1 MNENDIE
8 RQLRQQSLARPSAD
22 IDQRMDSLFHRAASG
37 NLRASLPAVPV
48 WLAAAACL
56 VCAAAGFAVRPLL
69 VRQQPPSTVVVVVP
83 LNEALARLLTG
94 NRRIAVMKSTFRAH
108 RFTWFDR
115 KLQRPRSYNEER
127 T

>member
-8 RQLRQQSLARPSAD
+8 RQLRQQSVARPSAD

-94 NRRIAVMKSTFRAH
+94 NSENRSDEIDFSRAQIYVV
-108 RFTWFDR
+108 RQETSASE
-115 KLQRPRSYNEER
+115 KL
-127 T
+127 

>member
-8 RQLRQQSLARPSAD
+8 RQMQQQTVARPSAD
-22 IDQRMDSLFHRAASG
+22 LDERMKRLFHEGRIRRTHPLS
-37 NLRASLPAVPV
+37 RTVPF
-48 WLAAAACL
+48 WLMAAACL

-94 NRRIAVMKSTFRAH
+94 NSANRSDEIDFSRAQIH
-108 RFTWFDR
+108 VVRQETSASE
-115 KLQRPRSYNEER
+115 KL
-127 T
+127 

>member
-37 NLRASLPAVPV
+37 NLRASPPAVPV

-94 NRRIAVMKSTFRAH
+94 NSANRSDEIDFSRAQIH
-108 RFTWFDR
+108 VVRQETSASE
-115 KLQRPRSYNEER
+115 KL
-127 T
+127 

>member
-8 RQLRQQSLARPSAD
+8 RNLQQQPLAQPLANL
-22 IDQRMDSLFHRAASG
+22 DQRMDSLFHRAASG
-37 NLRASLPAVPV
+37 NLRPSLPAVPV

-94 NRRIAVMKSTFRAH
+94 NSANRSEEIDFSRAQIYVV
-108 RFTWFDR
+108 RQETSASE
-115 KLQRPRSYNEER
+115 KL
-127 T
+127 

>member
-94 NRRIAVMKSTFRAH
+94 NSANRSDEIDFSRAQIH
-108 RFTWFDR
+108 VVRQETSASE
-115 KLQRPRSYNEER
+115 KL
-127 T
+127 